1 VGANSGYLEAA
12 SAKNADGK
20 LATAALEL
28 ESCNA
33 CNGYNGSCR
42 EECRTR
48 RFADPVQKQKRK
60 SQPRKTAFDF
70 SSTWVKT
77 RHHSLRENMLGD
89 SGLIRLRGLLSPVDI
104 VLLRTWNFIDPN

>member
-20 LATAALEL
+20 LATPALEL
-28 ESCNA
+28 ES

-42 EECRTR
+42 EECRNR
-48 RFADPVQKQKRK
+48 RFADPVQKQKPQK
-60 SQPRKTAFDF
+60 VPLTASFEH

-77 RHHSLRENMLGD
+77 RHHSCRENMPGD
-89 SGLIRLRGLLSPVDI
+89 SGLIRLEG
-104 VLLRTWNFIDPN
+104 TAQHC